1 MSGTAPEPGGWYI
14 HRPHPKATRP
24 MSKIPSVESAGP
36 GGVAAG
42 TRLLRLPLAAQL
54 DILVDRYA
62 PSHLAG
68 HHLENETRGG

>member
-1 MSGTAPEPGGWYI
+1 
-14 HRPHPKATRP
+14 

-68 HHLENETRGG
+68 HHVENETRGG